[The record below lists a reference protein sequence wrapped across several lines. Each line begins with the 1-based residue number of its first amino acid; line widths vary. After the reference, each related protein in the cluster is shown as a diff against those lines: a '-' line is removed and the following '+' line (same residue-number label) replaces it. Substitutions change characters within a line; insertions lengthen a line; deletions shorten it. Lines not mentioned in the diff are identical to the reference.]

1 MNRIQT
7 PRVVICSTGKTTL
20 HERGE
25 RLSAPVVAGKS
36 SFNVLFVGVCVVEH
50 LTGGAV

>member
-1 MNRIQT
+1 MNRILT
-7 PRVVICSTGKTTL
+7 PRVMIFSTGKTTL
-20 HERGE
+20 QERGE

-36 SFNVLFVGVCVVEH
+36 SFNVLFVGVCVVED

>member
-1 MNRIQT
+1 MKRILT
-7 PRVVICSTGKTTL
+7 PRVVICLTGKTTL

-36 SFNVLFVGVCVVEH
+36 SFNVLFVGVCVVEDS
-50 LTGGAV
+50 TGGAV